1 MYIFLCLIWYTY
13 IDITWLIG
21 SLTVYIQKCNPGPLQ
36 QLHDDWGPTR
46 TWLEILELLS
56 ACGRVSAGG
65 RRTLP
70 RLAAVKQEIA
80 GHFPLQ
86 MANGRRSVVLI
97 ISEGNGSWWSMIYQ
111 YIYIYIN
118 DCCIMYYCYY
128 LYYYFYYLSDSNLML
143 MDLLEESF
151 NWILLQGAHLSLGW
165 KANPVGSET
174 YNEASIVVTGVAVV
188 NRAKETKDIKTLRF
202 WVLSYFGHLSLV
214 EKLR

>member
-1 MYIFLCLIWYTY
+1 
-13 IDITWLIG
+13 
-21 SLTVYIQKCNPGPLQ
+21 
-36 QLHDDWGPTR
+36 
-46 TWLEILELLS
+46 
-56 ACGRVSAGG
+56 
-65 RRTLP
+65 
-70 RLAAVKQEIA
+70 
-80 GHFPLQ
+80 
-86 MANGRRSVVLI
+86 
-97 ISEGNGSWWSMIYQ
+97 
-111 YIYIYIN
+111 
-118 DCCIMYYCYY
+118 
-128 LYYYFYYLSDSNLML
+128 

>member
-1 MYIFLCLIWYTY
+1 MILHDWLVHLLCTFKNATLDRFNNST
-13 IDITWLIG
+13 TTEVL
-21 SLTVYIQKCNPGPLQ
+21 PGPGLRSWSCSVPAEEFLRAAEEHCPGWLRLNRRLPAIFHCKWQ
-36 QLHDDWGPTR
+36 MGEDLLFWSSLKAMGVDDQWY
-46 TWLEILELLS
+46 I
-56 ACGRVSAGG
+56 
-65 RRTLP
+65 
-70 RLAAVKQEIA
+70 
-80 GHFPLQ
+80 
-86 MANGRRSVVLI
+86 N
-97 ISEGNGSWWSMIYQ
+97 
-111 YIYIYIN
+111 IYIYIN